1 MKVIIYIFLFLF
13 FFNSNSQQSFYGKY
27 VYWDKIKFD
36 LVNHPNLK
44 IIDFETGLTWMV
56 TVVNKDVKNS
66 LHADVEPASFLDNIK
81 STKLWGGF
89 SWEPRPVI
97 VIMPDSSLVAAS
109 IHNMPH
115 AGIDGAPFLA
125 KVKNRTGGYGTGY
138 NRDYVKN
145 NGMSGHVCLHFA
157 GSRSHKT
164 KSKNKDHQN
173 AVQIASNKEP
183 FHRKGSY

>member
-1 MKVIIYIFLFLF
+1 MRLIRYIFFSLICFY
-13 FFNSNSQQSFYGKY
+13 SISQTKTYGKY
-27 VYWDKIKFD
+27 VYWDEIKHD
-36 LVNHPNLK
+36 LTNHPNLK

-81 STKLWGGF
+81 STNLWGGI

-97 VIMPDSSLVAAS
+97 VIMPDNSLVAAS

-115 AGIDGAPFLA
+115 AGIDDAPFLA

-164 KSKNKDHQN
+164 KSKIKDHQT
-173 AVQIASNKEP
+173 AIKIASNKKP
-183 FHRKGSY
+183 FQRKGSR

>member
-1 MKVIIYIFLFLF
+1 MNIIIYIFFGLI
-13 FFNSNSQQSFYGKY
+13 FFNSNAQSKIYGKY
-27 VYWDKIKFD
+27 IYWDNIKYD
-36 LVNHPNLK
+36 LINHPNLK

-66 LHADVEPASFLDNIK
+66 LHADVEPASILDQIK
-81 STKLWGGF
+81 STELWGGF
-89 SWEPRPVI
+89 SWDPRPVI
-97 VIMPDSSLVAAS
+97 VIMPDNSLVAAS

-115 AGIDGAPFLA
+115 AGIDEAPFLK
-125 KVKNRTGGYGTGY
+125 KVNNRTGGYGSGY

-164 KSKNKDHQN
+164 KSQIKNH
-173 AVQIASNKEP
+173 QIAIKIAANKEP
-183 FHRKGSY
+183 FKKKGS